1 MLHDHST
8 LNLDELRNLPTCE
21 LPDRYHLQTDPGN
34 GCAGDPPGYP
44 TYFTRSVYT
53 PAGNHPTRGPEQVI
67 SHDGVLY
74 VTGSSG
80 DWGKG
85 ETFDT
90 VHARSHALMRRLYV
104 SLPFDHPRV
113 QAWIAQTMRHQASMY
128 IDDEGLA
135 ENPEYGRPARIVFPT
150 PDYKLHHFHDDKRF
164 SEEWRTA
171 EQAAVAAYNAD
182 VQARYAK
189 VATLTNHVGVRAIRE
204 FYPEYTPVLDE
215 DGRPATIR
223 EERVG
228 DWWERLAARPSVT
241 ECKPPGW
248 MQGHRAEGWCQFC
261 GHVTTTTTEVI
272 A

>member
-53 PAGNHPTRGPEQVI
+53 PAGNPPTRGPEQVI

-150 PDYKLHHFHDDKRF
+150 PDYKLHHFHDGSLKKR
-164 SEEWRTA
+164 
-171 EQAAVAAYNAD
+171 Y
-182 VQARYAK
+182 
-189 VATLTNHVGVRAIRE
+189 
-204 FYPEYTPVLDE
+204 
-215 DGRPATIR
+215 GRPGSNSPSSRRSCLRCSWAGPLSKTRIQDLGEGLPIHVCPHCGGKDLMVIR
-223 EERVG
+223 
-228 DWWERLAARPSVT
+228 
-241 ECKPPGW
+241 
-248 MQGHRAEGWCQFC
+248 
-261 GHVTTTTTEVI
+261 
-272 A
+272 